1 MEGGAEEVGGR
12 DDGFEG
18 GDRSFLVM
26 LVKDGIV
33 IEMRGEMEREEKERE
48 RAAFMKEHTSWILS
62 YQLLA
67 RGQV

>member
-33 IEMRGEMEREEKERE
+33 IEMRGEMEIKEKA
-48 RAAFMKEHTSWILS
+48 RAAFQREHTSWILS